1 MPVVFDPGADASFR
15 AAVFVVGRFA
25 ISKTS
30 LADSQVAILGAYL
43 L

>member
-1 MPVVFDPGADASFR
+1 MPVVFDAGADASFR

-30 LADSQVAILGAYL
+30 LTYSQVAIVQAHPL
-43 L
+43 